1 MAEDDSANPRANFYY
16 LGPNSFSSPINE
28 CDELQQ
34 LYDELDDNYLDER
47 YSNSEDDAAIA
58 ETVDET
64 TAKKARVEQP
74 VTKPRY
80 GSIPVHTRK
89 AKFMRKYQGAAVY
102 KSKFQLEWQRK
113 WPCITSMKDKPNYFY
128 CTVCAKTVS
137 CGHQGEK
144 DVTRHMDSVLHKK
157 NVSSVQRTEPLKVI
171 LANLMKK
178 VRIVHFYIFLS

>member
-16 LGPNSFSSPINE
+16 LGANSFSSPINE

-58 ETVDET
+58 ERVDGT

-74 VTKPRY
+74 VTKPRF
-80 GSIPVHTRK
+80 GSILAHTRK

-102 KSKFQLEWQRK
+102 KSKFQLE
-113 WPCITSMKDKPNYFY
+113 
-128 CTVCAKTVS
+128 
-137 CGHQGEK
+137 
-144 DVTRHMDSVLHKK
+144 
-157 NVSSVQRTEPLKVI
+157 
-171 LANLMKK
+171 
-178 VRIVHFYIFLS
+178 